1 MQEQD
6 GSSNCMWWKGSGCS
20 GRHRKSGSGKC
31 TFPNLLQKIRHI
43 QLLLPSCSC
52 IFYQF
57 AQGFYLC
64 ICCTCYHMKFLF
76 LNDIFYFLELWEYE
90 VRNNSYG
97 IFLPQHLFYYTCYAQ
112 KKQFTPFRAN
122 CFFLFLFTVQP
133 CYSQA
138 DLRLTGSFLR

>member
-1 MQEQD
+1 MCRIFCKRF
-6 GSSNCMWWKGSGCS
+6 GNV
-20 GRHRKSGSGKC
+20 H
-31 TFPNLLQKIRHI
+31 FPDPLFRCLPEHPDPFHHI

-57 AQGFYLC
+57 AQGFHLC

-76 LNDIFYFLELWEYE
+76 LNDIFYFLELWEYK